1 MGGPSLRSV
10 RVQRWLTRRSCRAP
24 ASECRA
30 TDAVPPER
38 LFATLAPVNRFRRH
52 AWQYALLVGTLAVL
66 TLLLLYPIFLTVAG
80 AFEKQ
85 PGGGLSGSGAFL
97 SNLTLEH
104 FRVLSTNP
112 NFFRAIGNSALLAV
126 TTTFVATAI
135 ALPLALLASSY
146 KFPFKTF
153 FNAAVLVPMILP
165 PFVGA
170 IGVRAILGREGAL
183 NALFGTSFD
192 VLGNAKFW
200 GVVGVQALSLYP
212 IVFLNTT
219 AALANLDPAL
229 DEAAENLGA
238 GWWRRFFKIT
248 LPLVRPGIFAGAT
261 IVFIWAFTELGTP
274 LMFDYYAVTSVQIFY
289 GLKQV
294 ETSAEP
300 YALTLV
306 MLGMAIIMYVLG
318 KYFFGRAGYAMY
330 SKASRAGGEKEL
342 TGVAGWLATLVFAAV
357 FVLAILPHAGVVLTS
372 FTVPGQW
379 YDSVLPTSWTTS
391 HYREALTARD
401 SFGAIVNSLKL
412 SASAMLITMVAG
424 VVIAYLIV
432 RTQVKGRALLD
443 ALCMLPLA
451 VPGLVMAFG
460 YVAMSLRWPFG
471 KDGPLGEFV
480 SVLAAEPNPVPLLI
494 AAYAIRRL
502 PYIVRSTVA
511 GLEQT
516 SGELEEAAM
525 NLGASRLTAVRRVI
539 VPLIMANLIAGGM
552 LVFSFSMLEVSDSM
566 LLAQQK
572 HQFPLTK
579 AIFAFTER
587 LGDGVYIASAMGVW
601 GMALL
606 TVTLFGASV
615 LLGKK
620 LGSIFR
626 V

>member
-1 MGGPSLRSV
+1 VL
-10 RVQRWLTRRSCRAP
+10 LA
-24 ASECRA
+24 
-30 TDAVPPER
+30 
-38 LFATLAPVNRFRRH
+38 ATLSV
-52 AWQYALLVGTLAVL
+52 LAV
-66 TLLLLYPIFLTVAG
+66 LLLYPIFLTVAG

-85 PGGGLSGSGAFL
+85 PGGGLSGSGSFL

-126 TTTFVATAI
+126 TTTVLATAI

-183 NALFGTSFD
+183 NALFGSDFD
-192 VLGNAKFW
+192 ILGNAKFW

-306 MLGMAIIMYVLG
+306 MLGMAIVMYVLG

-342 TGVAGWLATLVFAAV
+342 TGWRGWLATLVFAAV
-357 FVLAILPHAGVVLTS
+357 FLLAILPHVGVVLTS

-379 YDSVLPTSWTTS
+379 YDSVLPTSWTTA

-412 SASAMLITMVAG
+412 SAAAMLITMVAG

-471 KDGPLGEFV
+471 KDGPLGDYV

-525 NLGASRLTAVRRVI
+525 NLGASRFTAVRRVI

>member
-1 MGGPSLRSV
+1 
-10 RVQRWLTRRSCRAP
+10 
-24 ASECRA
+24 
-30 TDAVPPER
+30 
-38 LFATLAPVNRFRRH
+38 VNRFRRH
-52 AWQYALLVGTLAVL
+52 AWQYALLSATLAVL
-66 TLLLLYPIFLTVAG
+66 AVLLIYPIFLTVAG

-85 PGGGLSGSGAFL
+85 PGGGLSGSGSFL

-126 TTTFVATAI
+126 TTTILATAI

-183 NALFGTSFD
+183 NAMFGSDFD
-192 VLGNAKFW
+192 ILGNAKFW

-306 MLGMAIIMYVLG
+306 MLGMAIVMYVLG

-342 TGVAGWLATLVFAAV
+342 TGWRGWLATLVFAAV
-357 FVLAILPHAGVVLTS
+357 FLLAILPHVGVVLTS

-379 YDSVLPTSWTTS
+379 YDSVLPTSWTTA

-412 SASAMLITMVAG
+412 SAAAMLITMVAG

-471 KDGPLGEFV
+471 KDGPLGDYV

-525 NLGASRLTAVRRVI
+525 NLGASRFTAVRRVI

>member
-1 MGGPSLRSV
+1 ML
-10 RVQRWLTRRSCRAP
+10 LA
-24 ASECRA
+24 
-30 TDAVPPER
+30 
-38 LFATLAPVNRFRRH
+38 ATLSV
-52 AWQYALLVGTLAVL
+52 LAV
-66 TLLLLYPIFLTVAG
+66 LLLYPIFLTVAG

-85 PGGGLSGSGAFL
+85 PGGGLSGSGSFL

-126 TTTFVATAI
+126 TTTVLATAI

-183 NALFGTSFD
+183 NALFGSDFD
-192 VLGNAKFW
+192 ILGNAKFW

-306 MLGMAIIMYVLG
+306 MLGMAIVMYVLG

-342 TGVAGWLATLVFAAV
+342 TGWRGWLATLVFAAV
-357 FVLAILPHAGVVLTS
+357 FLLAILPHVGVVLTS

-379 YDSVLPTSWTTS
+379 YDSVLPTSWTTA

-412 SASAMLITMVAG
+412 SAAAMLITMVAG

-471 KDGPLGEFV
+471 KDGPLGDYV

-525 NLGASRLTAVRRVI
+525 NLGASRFTAVRRVI

>member
-1 MGGPSLRSV
+1 VL
-10 RVQRWLTRRSCRAP
+10 LA
-24 ASECRA
+24 
-30 TDAVPPER
+30 
-38 LFATLAPVNRFRRH
+38 ATLSV
-52 AWQYALLVGTLAVL
+52 LAV
-66 TLLLLYPIFLTVAG
+66 LLLYPIFLTVAG

-85 PGGGLSGSGAFL
+85 PGGGLSGSGSFL

-126 TTTFVATAI
+126 TTTVLATAI

-183 NALFGTSFD
+183 NALFGSDFD
-192 VLGNAKFW
+192 ILGNAKFW

-306 MLGMAIIMYVLG
+306 MLGMAIVMYVLG

-342 TGVAGWLATLVFAAV
+342 TGWRGWLATLVFAAV
-357 FVLAILPHAGVVLTS
+357 FLLAILPHVGVVLTS

-412 SASAMLITMVAG
+412 SAAAMLITMVAG

-471 KDGPLGEFV
+471 KDGPLGDYV

-525 NLGASRLTAVRRVI
+525 NLGASRFTAVRRVI